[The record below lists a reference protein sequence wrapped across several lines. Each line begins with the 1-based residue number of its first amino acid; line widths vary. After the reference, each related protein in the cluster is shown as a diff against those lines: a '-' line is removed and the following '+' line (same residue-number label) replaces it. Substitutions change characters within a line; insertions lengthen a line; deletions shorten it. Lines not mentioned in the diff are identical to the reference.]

1 MIGNPKVTILIPN
14 KDGIDILDNCLNSIL
29 NQTTYTNY
37 EIVIIENN
45 SEKQETFEYY
55 KKIEQNEKVK
65 VIFYDKKGFN
75 YSGIINFG
83 VRNTTGDFV
92 VQLNNDVE
100 LLTPNW
106 LEKMIGFA
114 QREDVGAVRCETI
127 LSR

>member
-65 VIFYDKKGFN
+65 VIFYDKKGGTKSRPSEVLQSTCRLQTHSYCN
-75 YSGIINFG
+75 KD
-83 VRNTTGDFV
+83 NTPCVD
-92 VQLNNDVE
+92 
-100 LLTPNW
+100 W
-106 LEKMIGFA
+106 FA
-114 QREDVGAVRCETI
+114 
-127 LSR
+127 